1 MIRTAEDVKEM
12 LDNTEDNQRKCHSF
26 VEELIKMKPGITYQD
41 ATNLWLFKTIGELQ
55 TEVRKL
61 RVEKGEISED
71 K

>member
-12 LDNTEDNQRKCHSF
+12 LDNTEDNHSF
-26 VEELIKMKPGITYQD
+26 VEELIKMKPGTTYQD